1 VACSC
6 RFVLTLLS
14 GDVDLRRA
22 LAAQNAGEHQQ
33 LTDHRAPSSRQVPV
47 QRRRR
52 DAEALRNLFKI
63 DYYDASME
71 FGSED
76 LADLSKTTRVLTIML
91 AEDWR
96 GGLLLAGFRGG
107 FSKTTPKLL
116 LLIWE
121 HRKEKQP
128 HIGFSVGGS
137 SDGAFSTTVPSSQR
151 YQLHISIPVTSPF
164 SSKPRVPASCR
175 TCGWQHLGNR
185 FGIKRP
191 CDFDCLSPNLQ
202 GHVVS
207 AGSAGN
213 VGYF

>member
-1 VACSC
+1 MACSC

-52 DAEALRNLFKI
+52 DAEALRHLFKI

-76 LADLSKTTRVLTIML
+76 PADLSKKTRVLTIML

-107 FSKTTPKLL
+107 F
-116 LLIWE
+116 
-121 HRKEKQP
+121 
-128 HIGFSVGGS
+128 
-137 SDGAFSTTVPSSQR
+137 
-151 YQLHISIPVTSPF
+151 
-164 SSKPRVPASCR
+164 PRP
-175 TCGWQHLGNR
+175 
-185 FGIKRP
+185 RP
-191 CDFDCLSPNLQ
+191 TF
-202 GHVVS
+202 
-207 AGSAGN
+207 
-213 VGYF
+213 FF

>member
-1 VACSC
+1 
-6 RFVLTLLS
+6 VLTLLS

-128 HIGFSVGGS
+128 PYWLLCRRQFRRGL
-137 SDGAFSTTVPSSQR
+137 
-151 YQLHISIPVTSPF
+151 LHHRPILPA
-164 SSKPRVPASCR
+164 VPAP
-175 TCGWQHLGNR
+175 H
-185 FGIKRP
+185 
-191 CDFDCLSPNLQ
+191 FDPRDVALLVEAE
-202 GHVVS
+202 GAKHRVERV
-207 AGSAGN
+207 AGSTWATALASN
-213 VGYF
+213 DPAISTASAETFKAT